1 MTPTDKMEMQVAEE
15 QDGSAVVQLPD
26 DEVSPQALEKA
37 PDDDNQQDLAAGG
50 SVDDD
55 ANDGLDS
62 DPDREAIRAAR
73 REERKLKKNL
83 HREKARESNHLINA
97 LRKQNADLAERL
109 SRVERTT
116 SGAEMARVDKA
127 IDDEA
132 VRVEYAKM
140 KMQEA
145 IAAGDGQAATRAQEA
160 WYEAQRKVESLQ
172 ALKANATRQQQQ
184 QPTKPAPQDPNVVR
198 MAKDWMERNRW
209 YRPDDPDNIETSI
222 TQRIDAAL
230 TNEGFD
236 PASEDYWDEL
246 DNRLKKYVP
255 QRYTDEN
262 DRESPRSQRPRS
274 IVTSSG
280 RESAATPR
288 GNQFILSP
296 ERVSAIKEAG
306 KWQNIESRNKMI
318 RKYAEYDR
326 QNKGR

>member
-26 DEVSPQALEKA
+26 DEISPQAPDKD
-37 PDDDNQQDLAAGG
+37 PDDDNQDLAAGG

-55 ANDGLDS
+55 ANDGLDL

-97 LRKQNADLAERL
+97 LRKQNAELADRL
-109 SRVERTT
+109 SRVERST

-145 IAAGDGQAATRAQEA
+145 IAAGDGIAATRAQEA

-172 ALKANATRQQQQ
+172 ALKSNATRQQQQ
-184 QPTKPAPQDPNVVR
+184 QPTKPVAQDANVVR
-198 MAKDWMERNRW
+198 MARDWMDRNR
-209 YRPDDPDNIETSI
+209 
-222 TQRIDAAL
+222 A
-230 TNEGFD
+230 
-236 PASEDYWDEL
+236 
-246 DNRLKKYVP
+246 
-255 QRYTDEN
+255 
-262 DRESPRSQRPRS
+262 
-274 IVTSSG
+274 
-280 RESAATPR
+280 R
-288 GNQFILSP
+288 GG
-296 ERVSAIKEAG
+296 VG
-306 KWQNIESRNKMI
+306 
-318 RKYAEYDR
+318 
-326 QNKGR
+326 